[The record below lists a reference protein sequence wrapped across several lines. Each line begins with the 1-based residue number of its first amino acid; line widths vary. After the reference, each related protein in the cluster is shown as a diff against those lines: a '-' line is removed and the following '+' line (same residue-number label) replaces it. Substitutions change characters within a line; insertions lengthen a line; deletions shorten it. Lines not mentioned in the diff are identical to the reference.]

1 MTKTTQSAFW
11 TRGCGAGTH
20 ALLMAKTLENA
31 DMLAIGI
38 NPDYIR
44 KLNSRAKELQLHHRV
59 IDVCMSM
66 FDAANFDRIYAEGP
80 RCIAGFTQVLEDW
93 KSFLKPKGIIVCS
106 EISWIVDSPSAKT
119 KAMLGKKVFPNQA
132 QGSGYELLDYFI
144 VPQNA
149 WTENHYVPLQRNLDV
164 MNRKY
169 VAYTNALEALSGI
182 QEEIDLYHQ
191 FGDDASENKK
201 RNST

>member
-1 MTKTTQSAFW
+1 
-11 TRGCGAGTH
+11 
-20 ALLMAKTLENA
+20 
-31 DMLAIGI
+31 
-38 NPDYIR
+38 
-44 KLNSRAKELQLHHRV
+44 
-59 IDVCMSM
+59 
-66 FDAANFDRIYAEGP
+66 
-80 RCIAGFTQVLEDW
+80 
-93 KSFLKPKGIIVCS
+93 
-106 EISWIVDSPSAKT
+106 
-119 KAMLGKKVFPNQA
+119 
-132 QGSGYELLDYFI
+132 LLDYFI

-201 RNST
+201 KELNVTLGSL